1 MQRLLALD
9 VMRGLTVALMI
20 MVNMPGSWSYIY
32 PPLRHASWH
41 GCTPTDLVFPFFLFI
56 VGSAMAYSFGK
67 SRENKTK
74 GALVRKVI
82 KRMFLIFL
90 IGLLLHLFPK
100 FHFENMRIMGVLQR
114 IALAYGFAG
123 LIVIYMKSKHI
134 YIISVFILLGYWG
147 LLFLGGNPPYEAK
160 TTIVTIVDKA
170 VLGENHL
177 WRGLGFPFDPEG
189 LLSTIPS
196 IVTVLMGYLAGQLI
210 RLTSRVKISVVRL
223 LILGLTAA
231 LLGWIWGLY
240 FPINKS
246 LWTSSYVLYTGGLA
260 MLLLA
265 LLLWLIDVLGLRKW
279 AAPAIH
285 FGLNPLFIFVFSGIY
300 VRILYM
306 IKIPIDGKIV
316 NGYKYLY
323 EYIFVPLAG
332 NMQGSLLFAISHL
345 FLFWLLVYFLYRKR
359 ILIKI

>member
-20 MVNMPGSWSYIY
+20 MVNMPGSWSYMY

-67 SRENKTK
+67 HKNSKSK
-74 GALVRKVI
+74 GALAQKVI
-82 KRMFLIFL
+82 RRMLLIFI
-90 IGLLLHLFPK
+90 IGLFLHLFPR
-100 FHFENMRIMGVLQR
+100 FNFENMRIMGVLQR
-114 IALAYGFAG
+114 IALAYGLAG
-123 LIVIYMKSKHI
+123 FIVIYAKPKFI
-134 YIISVFILLGYWG
+134 YGLSFIILLGYWG
-147 LLFLGGNPPYEAK
+147 LLYFGGNPPYEAE
-160 TTIVTIVDKA
+160 TTIVTKVDKMI
-170 VLGENHL
+170 LGENHM
-177 WRGLGFPFDPEG
+177 WRGLGFSFDPEG
-189 LLSTIPS
+189 LLSTIPA
-196 IVTVLMGYLAGQLI
+196 IVTVLLGYFSGQII
-210 RLTSRVKISVVRL
+210 RVTLGIKKAVVYL
-223 LILGLTAA
+223 LVLGIVVA

-240 FPINKS
+240 LPINKS

-265 LLLWLIDVLGLRKW
+265 FLLWIIDVLGYKKW
-279 AAPAIH
+279 AMPTVH
-285 FGLNPLFIFVFSGIY
+285 FGMNPLFIFVLSGIY

-306 IKIPIDGKIV
+306 IKIPIDGKVI

-323 EYIFVPLAG
+323 EHIFVPLAG

-345 FLFWLLVYFLYRKR
+345 FLFWLLVYFLYKKR
-359 ILIKI
+359 IFIKI